1 MAQYQVTVD
10 DHLVSSLFSRHD
22 GLGQLVEQVLNQI
35 LQAQA
40 AEALQ
45 ARPHERTP
53 SRQGY
58 RNGQR
63 ERSLQTQ
70 VGTLKLQ
77 VPRLRGGEFS
87 PELFERYQRSEQA
100 FVLALMEMVVQ
111 GVSTRKVEAIT
122 IELCGAEFS
131 KSTVSALCARLD
143 PLVSAWNERE
153 LSTRKYPFLIVDAL
167 VIRVREEGRVRQ
179 CSALIAS
186 GVNEEGYREV
196 LGLQIGDSESEASWS
211 ELFVWLKQRGLCGV
225 DLVTS
230 DDHAGLVAAVKKQ
243 FQGATWQRCQTHL
256 TRNVL
261 DAAPEKERAALK
273 GRLHRIFLAAD
284 PEEARRELAETV
296 SAFSEKAEKAMD
308 RLEAG
313 FEDVTAVL
321 SLPERYRKRLRTTNS
336 MERLNEEIRRRER
349 VIRIFPNRA
358 SATRL
363 LGALL
368 MEHDESWSTGKVY
381 LDMTEYWQW
390 KEAQRQ
396 AREKGAPVHALM
408 TA

>member
-10 DHLVSSLFSRHD
+10 EALVSSLFVRHD
-22 GLGQLVEQVLNQI
+22 GLSPLIEQVLNQI
-35 LQAQA
+35 LWAQA

-45 ARPHERTP
+45 AEPHERTP
-53 SRQGY
+53 ARQGY

-63 ERSLQTQ
+63 ERSLQTR
-70 VGTLKLQ
+70 VGTLTLQ
-77 VPRLRGGEFS
+77 VPRLRGSEFS

-111 GVSTRKVEAIT
+111 GVSTRKVEAVT
-122 IELCGAEFS
+122 QELCGAHFS

-143 PLVSAWNERE
+143 PLVSAWNERD
-153 LSTRKYPFLIVDAL
+153 LSGQKYPFLIVDAL
-167 VIRVREEGRVRQ
+167 VIRAREEGRVRQ

-186 GVNEEGYREV
+186 GVNAKGYREV

-211 ELFVWLKQRGLCGV
+211 ELFVWLKKRGLSGV

-230 DDHAGLVAAVKKQ
+230 DDHAGLVRAVKQQ
-243 FQGATWQRCQTHL
+243 FQGASWQRCQTHF

-261 DAAPEKERAALK
+261 EACPQKERAALK
-273 GRLHRIFLAAD
+273 ARLHRIFEAAD
-284 PEEARRELAETV
+284 PGMARRELAETV
-296 SAFSEKAEKAMD
+296 SVFSSKAEKAVD

-313 FEDVTAVL
+313 FEDVIAVL
-321 SLPERYRKRLRTTNS
+321 SLPERYRKRLRTTNA

-358 SATRL
+358 SAGRL

-368 MEHDESWSTGKVY
+368 MEQDEAWSTGRLY

-390 KEAQRQ
+390 RQ
-396 AREKGAPVHALM
+396 AREGGTLAMA
-408 TA
+408 

>member
-1 MAQYQVTVD
+1 MASYQVTVD
-10 DHLVSSLFSRHD
+10 EHLLTRLFSRHE

-45 ARPHERTP
+45 AAPHERTP
-53 SRQGY
+53 DRQGY

-63 ERSLQTQ
+63 ERSLQTR
-70 VGTLKLQ
+70 VGTLSLQ

-100 FVLALMEMVVQ
+100 FVVALMEMVVQ

-122 IELCGAEFS
+122 KELCGAEFS
-131 KSTVSALCARLD
+131 KSTVSGLCQRLD
-143 PLVSAWNERE
+143 PLVASWNGRD
-153 LSTRKYPFLIVDAL
+153 LSGHKYPFLIVDGL
-167 VIRVREEGRVRQ
+167 VIRVREEGRVRP

-186 GVNEEGYREV
+186 GVNEKGFREV
-196 LGLQIGDSESEASWS
+196 LGLQVGDSESEASWS
-211 ELFVWLKQRGLCGV
+211 ELFVWLKGRGLCGV

-230 DDHAGLVAAVKKQ
+230 DDHAGLVSAVQ
-243 FQGATWQRCQTHL
+243 RHFQGATWQRCQTHF

-261 DAAPEKERAALK
+261 EACPEKERVALK
-273 GRLHRIFLAAD
+273 GWLHRIFEAAD
-284 PEEARRELAETV
+284 PEKARQELVETL
-296 SAFSEKAEKAMD
+296 SCFSGKAEKALE

-313 FEDVTAVL
+313 FADATAVL
-321 SLPERYRKRLRTTNS
+321 SLPERYRKRLRTTNG

-358 SATRL
+358 SAQRL

-368 MEHDESWSTGKVY
+368 LEQDEAWSTGRVY
-381 LDMTEYWQW
+381 LEMSEYWQW
-390 KEAQRQ
+390 RE
-396 AREKGAPVHALM
+396 ARERTRLAA
-408 TA
+408 A